1 MVFDQGGRIQRN
13 GFVQLK
19 RVAGAPE
26 IAVSEQQLVHGS
38 VHLDRRFQ
46 IYEVGPTIGHLFDR
60 EIAVRNRAEIQFIVR
75 LKVQSL
81 FIQLPIDPDN
91 EVVDVQVP
99 VLQSGISV
107 AVPHTRSVNQ
117 LTQQRTV
124 VTIDKNQNVFLQA
137 GSRNGGADTPINL
150 ENLTV
155 QLRSVGTADPTTRTI
170 YVQADERVPFG
181 AFASVMDAVKRAGI
195 TNISIVT
202 QPIQSKTAN

>member
-1 MVFDQGGRIQRN
+1 MAFSTRSGG
-13 GFVQLK
+13 
-19 RVAGAPE
+19 
-26 IAVSEQQLVHGS
+26 
-38 VHLDRRFQ
+38 Q
-46 IYEVGPTIGHLFDR
+46 IRTQTALADINITPL
-60 EIAVRNRAEIQFIVR
+60 
-75 LKVQSL
+75 
-81 FIQLPIDPDN
+81 
-91 EVVDVQVP
+91 VDVVLVLLLIFMLTAP

-150 ENLTV
+150 ENLTA
-155 QLRSVGTADPTTRTI
+155 QLRSVGTADPTTRII